1 MNYRPPGKIGMD
13 RVFKPGEFRANE
25 FWNAWLVPANRCRV
39 MDLLARWKD
48 LTDQYR
54 CTLSQLVI
62 AWTAAQ
68 PGVTHVLAGGR
79 NLTQVTKNARAGELK
94 LAPADIKRIR
104 ADVLALGEPAKGS
117 ALH

>member
-1 MNYRPPGKIGMD
+1 MNYRPLGKVGMD

-25 FWNAWLVPANRCRV
+25 FWNAWLVPANRRHV
-39 MDLLARWKD
+39 LDLLGSWRELADK
-48 LTDQYR
+48 YR
-54 CTLSQLVI
+54 RKLSQLVI

-79 NLTQVTKNARAGELK
+79 NSTQVTENARAGELE
-94 LAPADIKRIR
+94 LAPEDVKRIR
-104 ADVLALGEPAKGS
+104 DDVLALGEPSKGS